1 MENFTES
8 TKEQIAG
15 ARKIL
20 RRRNIGLLLMLLY
33 VPAVAAI
40 HNMTGSNDLAVATA
54 ILFMVAVGALM
65 LSVAFA
71 RCPRCNNMFFTKGFW
86 ANGFALKCVHC
97 GL

>member
-1 MENFTES
+1 MQKFAEA
-8 TKEQIAG
+8 TKEHIAD

-20 RRRNIGLLLMLLY
+20 RRRNIGLLLMLLF
-33 VPAVAAI
+33 VPAVVAI

-54 ILFMVAVGALM
+54 ILFMVTVGALM
-65 LSVAFA
+65 LSVVFA
-71 RCPRCNNMFFTKGFW
+71 RCPRCNNMFFTKGFL